1 MVGRGVRG
9 ERGLRIRRRLHADAA
24 GSGSGPRDAVH
35 RRPVGNAGNRAVS
48 ASAGRRNWVAI
59 ALVASVALNL
69 FLCGVFAGRIG
80 SQLTQ
85 GVRAQ
90 RNVEAALAPLPEA
103 KRNVVIRELR
113 RVMPEVRRDQQAVQQ
128 ARAAAAEEL
137 LRPQPDSAALDRHF
151 REVQVRTTSMQN
163 TLQQALKRA
172 AADLTPEER
181 RALIEAANRRA
192 PRLWLPEP

>member
-1 MVGRGVRG
+1 
-9 ERGLRIRRRLHADAA
+9 
-24 GSGSGPRDAVH
+24 
-35 RRPVGNAGNRAVS
+35 VS
-48 ASAGRRNWVAI
+48 AGAGRRNWI
-59 ALVASVALNL
+59 TTALAVSVALNL
-69 FLCGVFAGRIG
+69 FLGGVLAGRIG
-80 SQLTQ
+80 GQASQS
-85 GVRAQ
+85 VRAQ
-90 RNVEAALAPLPEA
+90 RNLEAALAPLPEA

-113 RVMPEVRRDQQAVQQ
+113 RVMPELRHDQQAVQQ

-163 TLQQALKRA
+163 ALQQALKRA

-192 PRLWLPEP
+192 LRPWLPEP